1 MVMANTNYSWTNL
14 PPTYEED
21 GETKYYTYTVSESA
35 VPGYF
40 VTYSEEGQECFI
52 DDHMGFIKFGS
63 RVDLYLPL
71 DAEIL
76 VRMGQATVGDETL
89 IAKLK

>member
-1 MVMANTNYSWTNL
+1 
-14 PPTYEED
+14 
-21 GETKYYTYTVSESA
+21 
-35 VPGYF
+35 
-40 VTYSEEGQECFI
+40 
-52 DDHMGFIKFGS
+52 MGFIKFGS